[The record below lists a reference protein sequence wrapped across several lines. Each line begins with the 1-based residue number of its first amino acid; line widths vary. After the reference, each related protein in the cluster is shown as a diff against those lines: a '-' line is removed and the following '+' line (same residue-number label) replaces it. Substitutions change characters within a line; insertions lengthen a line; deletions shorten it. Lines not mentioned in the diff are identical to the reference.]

1 MFSADWVVCERFGF
15 VASFN
20 SLHWNKV
27 SLKIFCCCCV
37 CVCFFGSQADIDG
50 EVGTVQPKKRTFKK
64 FTFRGVDLDALLDM
78 SSDELVELFHARA
91 RRRYAP
97 SLRLQEFS
105 CPHQMISDFAIC
117 VESLT
122 VGVGGIVQIFL
133 CPLKRA
139 TE

>member
-1 MFSADWVVCERFGF
+1 VKDFFFG
-15 VASFN
+15 
-20 SLHWNKV
+20 
-27 SLKIFCCCCV
+27 CV
-37 CVCFFGSQADIDG
+37 CVFGSQADIDA

-105 CPHQMISDFAIC
+105 CPHQMNSDFAIC

-122 VGVGGIVQIFL
+122 VGVGAMVLILL

>member
-1 MFSADWVVCERFGF
+1 MVGVPLVFCGLGCLRDLVLWQVLTACIGTEMYPERF
-15 VASFN
+15 
-20 SLHWNKV
+20 
-27 SLKIFCCCCV
+27 
-37 CVCFFGSQADIDG
+37 FFGSQADIDA

-105 CPHQMISDFAIC
+105 CPHQVNSDFAIC

-122 VGVGGIVQIFL
+122 VGVGAIVKIVL